1 MKLAIAAVGLAA
13 LLLVSVG
20 PMAIVTITGRPL
32 LVECGGLEP
41 EACDELWRSYASGM
55 ERTGHASGPVT
66 SVYISRAVVEGTLLE
81 GCADVSIDRWWLF
94 GIFGMTAIRDC

>member
-13 LLLVSVG
+13 VLLVSVG

-32 LVECGGLEP
+32 LV
-41 EACDELWRSYASGM
+41 ACDELWRSYANAM

-66 SVYISRAVVEGTLLE
+66 SVEVSGAVIEGTLLE
-81 GCADVSIDRWWLF
+81 SCADVSIDRWWLF